1 MTITCLNLIK
11 HLNKS
16 IDNTN
21 YELIDNMT
29 EAKVEY
35 KHACIKPNIAYD
47 FFFQSLKKKWWL
59 KK

>member
-1 MTITCLNLIK
+1 MEITCLNLIK
-11 HLNKS
+11 HLNES

-35 KHACIKPNIAYD
+35 KNACIIPNITYD
-47 FFFQSLKKKWWL
+47 FFF
-59 KK
+59 